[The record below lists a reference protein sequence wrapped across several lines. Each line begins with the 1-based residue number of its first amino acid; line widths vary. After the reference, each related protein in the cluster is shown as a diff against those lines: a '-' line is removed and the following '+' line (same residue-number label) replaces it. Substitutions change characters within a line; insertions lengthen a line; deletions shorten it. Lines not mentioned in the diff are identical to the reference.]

1 MVVLDPV
8 PAEEIRTAVETREKD
23 ADVTVHVVAPTAGVG
38 VLQWLTGA
46 EDDARAE
53 AEEIAS
59 RTADAVD
66 ADVETE
72 VGDRDPLVAVQDALV
87 SFPADE
93 IVLMGDAGPE
103 IETRLRGFDLP
114 VSHLGGGQASRQDD
128 TGRGA
133 VARKVARGGSPQTP
147 LLLLGVVA
155 GFVLCAVTLI
165 TVITFLVFWL
175 A

>member
-1 MVVLDPV
+1 MVVLDQV
-8 PAEEIRTAVETREKD
+8 PAEKIRTAVETREED
-23 ADVTVHVVAPTAGVG
+23 GDVTVHVVAPTAGVG

-53 AEEIAS
+53 AEDLAS

-103 IETRLRGFDLP
+103 IETRLRSFDLP

-128 TGRGA
+128 GRGA
-133 VARKVARGGSPQTP
+133 VVRKVARGGSPQTP

-155 GFVLCAVTLI
+155 GFLLCAVTLI
-165 TVITFLVFWL
+165 NVITFLVFWL